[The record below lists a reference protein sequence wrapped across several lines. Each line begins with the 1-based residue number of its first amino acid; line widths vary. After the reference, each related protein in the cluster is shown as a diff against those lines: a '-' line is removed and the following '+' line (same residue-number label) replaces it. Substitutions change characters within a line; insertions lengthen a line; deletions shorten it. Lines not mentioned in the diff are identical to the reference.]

1 MRLNKKGRRGTTLVE
16 SALVYPIV
24 FLLLLGLIIAGLGIF
39 RYQEMSSVARK
50 AARYASVH
58 GTGWAKD
65 TGNPAATPTDIYNN
79 AIVPNVTGLDLS
91 QLTYSVTYNT
101 SNDPYH
107 TNIVSGQVVPTS
119 NVVSVN
125 VQYQW
130 IPEGFLGGIT
140 LSSTSSTPMQN

>member
-1 MRLNKKGRRGTTLVE
+1 MRLSNKGRCGSTLVE
-16 SALVYPIV
+16 SALIYPIV
-24 FLLLLGLIIAGLGIF
+24 FLLLMGLIVAGLGIF

-79 AIVPNVTGLDLS
+79 AIVPNVTGLDLT

-101 SNDPYH
+101 DNDPYH
-107 TNIVSGQVVPTS
+107 TNTVSGQVVATA
-119 NVVSVN
+119 NVVSVTVKYN
-125 VQYQW
+125 W

-140 LSSTSSTPMQN
+140 LSSTSSTPMSN